1 MKQKRIS
8 KNLALLATIAFL
20 IFPAYSG
27 DSFAAQKAAKRK
39 PKVIKKSAVQVI
51 KLLNTDQVKEAFQ
64 RDKGKIRL
72 VTILSPT

>member
-1 MKQKRIS
+1 MKQKQIG

-27 DSFAAQKAAKRK
+27 SSFAAQRAAKRK
-39 PKVIKKSAVQVI
+39 TKAVKKSAVQVI
-51 KLLNTDQVKEAFQ
+51 DLRNTDQMKEAFQ
-64 RDKGKIRL
+64 RDKGKIRF